1 MRTVECYWLLTHVLI
16 IKCIYINIYKYLFKL
31 MYICVCVFGQIESGS
46 LIKVEI
52 VATCWRQVGGGWHD
66 WGRTSG
72 NMEVGTGC
80 CSGPRPSPRPRVSRQ
95 QHALTKQL
103 TYIAKI
109 IPKGSA
115 TFSSH
120 SKKKERKKE
129 IKTKRKERNKR
140 QTEKEH
146 TTWQRYT
153 SLWLHIA
160 ALGPC

>member
-1 MRTVECYWLLTHVLI
+1 
-16 IKCIYINIYKYLFKL
+16 
-31 MYICVCVFGQIESGS
+31 
-46 LIKVEI
+46 
-52 VATCWRQVGGGWHD
+52 
-66 WGRTSG
+66 
-72 NMEVGTGC
+72 MEVGTGC

-140 QTEKEH
+140 QTEKEY

-153 SLWLHIA
+153 SL
-160 ALGPC
+160 